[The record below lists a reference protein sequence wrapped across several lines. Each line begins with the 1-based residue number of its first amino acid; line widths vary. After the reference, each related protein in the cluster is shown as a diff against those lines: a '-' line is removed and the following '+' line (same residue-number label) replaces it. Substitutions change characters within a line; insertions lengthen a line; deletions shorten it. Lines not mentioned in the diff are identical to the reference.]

1 MTEDLLDLAALIFDV
16 DRSSLPELVLD
27 AVGMAI
33 TSRKPP
39 AGTVH
44 HTHRGSQLGLNRS
57 SQHLPVP
64 PRWAASGA
72 PSTTPWPNHCPPP

>member
-1 MTEDLLDLAALIFDV
+1 MRSCEGFLYLAVVV
-16 DRSSLPELVLD
+16 DAYSRRIVSWAMAEHLRTELVLG

-44 HTHRGSQLGLNRS
+44 HTDRGSQYTSYDFGKALR
-57 SQHLPVP
+57 P
-64 PRWAASGA
+64 
-72 PSTTPWPNHCPPP
+72 